1 MKLKEYRQKYNLS
14 QKELSTKIGIP
25 PTTLFSYETGKCD
38 PGVNTLIKLAD
49 IYHITID
56 ELVGRPTNLINKM
69 VLSERERS
77 IIDKVLKMNTK
88 QQELTEFYI
97 DTLTG
102 GV

>member
-1 MKLKEYRQKYNLS
+1 MDLSKFRAKENITQRKLAEDLQ
-14 QKELSTKIGIP
+14 IP
-25 PTTLFSYETGKCD
+25 PTTLNNYVNGKTE
-38 PGVNTLIKLAD
+38 PNIKTLIKLAD
-49 IYHITID
+49 YFHVTID
-56 ELVGRPTNLINKM
+56 ELVDRPTSLINRLA
-69 VLSERERS
+69 LSERERS